1 MQRRRK
7 EGRDPPPPPPVTD
20 EQIAAIMKSGSW
32 KDEKSLR
39 LILSTPVHTTG
50 VEEDDEDDETCVC
63 KNRECEV
70 VVDCDYVCS
79 SCSHPFCEDHHM
91 KHCSDCS
98 KRLCESCFR
107 EEDEDE
113 LDMCRKCTDEYHQSD
128 HLDGLE
134 HATIG
139 YRQGGVDPYKNDE

>member
-7 EGRDPPPPPPVTD
+7 PR
-20 EQIAAIMKSGSW
+20 SGPLSQEEIDAHY
-32 KDEKSLR
+32 KRKIEIKKLEER
-39 LILSTPVHTTG
+39 LGIDLSPRNKPIDAE
-50 VEEDDEDDETCVC
+50 EEDDEDDETCVC
-63 KNRECEV
+63 KKRECEV
-70 VVDCDYVCS
+70 VVACDYVCS
-79 SCSHPFCEDHHM
+79 SCSYPFCEDHHM
-91 KHCSDCS
+91 KHCFDCG

-139 YRQGGVDPYKNDE
+139 HRQGGLDPYKNDE

>member
-7 EGRDPPPPPPVTD
+7 RKEPLT
-20 EQIAAIMKSGSW
+20 EEEIAKF
-32 KDEKSLR
+32 EKHKEIIQKLEEKFGVD
-39 LILSTPVHTTG
+39 LSTPEISADEG
-50 VEEDDEDDETCVC
+50 EEDETCVC

-91 KHCSDCS
+91 KHCSDCG

-128 HLDGLE
+128 HLDGLG
-134 HATIG
+134 HASIG
-139 YRQGGVDPYKNDE
+139 YRQGGLDPYKNDE